1 MMRCGLCWSHVPPCV
16 RRGRAGRAVT
26 TAVVCRSVSRRSR
39 RFAPV
44 QRLVEERDLR
54 SDSGRIAGAGEESRG
69 VGLGGVGGLHDRPG
83 ASARRRARSCLTACP
98 MVERGARPN
107 HRTSWPEPD
116 DHCLG
121 RSRGEFTTKSQVV
134 DGTGRPLTVRLTGGQ
149 AGGGWIPA
157 VIPQRSDQIAAR
169 RNRGRSGG
177 RRPDFDPEKCKG
189 RNVVERCCNRF

>member
-1 MMRCGLCWSHVPPCV
+1 MWAVLEPCSPV
-16 RRGRAGRAVT
+16 RSPRAGRP
-26 TAVVCRSVSRRSR
+26 CSDRRSGLPE
-39 RFAPV
+39 RFPPV
-44 QRLVEERDLR
+44 QTVCAGSTPGRRTDLR

-83 ASARRRARSCLTACP
+83 ASARRRARSCLTAGP

-157 VIPQRSDQIAAR
+157 VIPRRSDQIAAR